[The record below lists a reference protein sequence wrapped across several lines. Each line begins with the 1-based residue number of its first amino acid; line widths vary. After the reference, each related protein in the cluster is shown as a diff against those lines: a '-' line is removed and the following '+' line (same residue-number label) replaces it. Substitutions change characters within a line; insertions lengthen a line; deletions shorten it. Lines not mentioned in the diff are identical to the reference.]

1 MNAEKLERWLQAMLE
16 MREAG
21 FLVVAVKDKD
31 AYKDV
36 PQWFMN
42 RVAVLPREGN

>member
-1 MNAEKLERWLQAMLE
+1 MDAEKLNDWAHVLFE

-31 AYKDV
+31 AYKDI

-42 RVAVLPREGN
+42 RVAVMQKEV